1 MNKTGIYFA
10 FWEKEWEADYCYY
23 IKKAARL
30 GFDVLE
36 LAAGCLPEMAEDRRK
51 EIADCAATE
60 GIELTYCIGLP
71 PRYDLAHEDAKVR
84 AEGIRY
90 VKRLLSCIYEMGGK
104 TFGGILYSSWPGRT
118 VTYDYKMQA
127 RERSLI
133 SLQEIAKV
141 AESFDIDYCL
151 EIVNR
156 FEQYLLNTAQEGVD
170 FVKEL
175 DSPKVKLLLDSF
187 HMNIEEDSL
196 YEAIRMAGDF
206 LGHFHIGE
214 CNRKTPGLGRMDWD
228 SICRGLQSI
237 DYKGK
242 IVMEPFIRPGGQ
254 VGKDIKIYRDQSG
267 GASEEEM
274 DILAGNALAFIRSR
288 QKACEGKEK

>member
-10 FWEKEWEADYCYY
+10 FWEREWEADYCYY

-36 LAAGCLPEMAEDRRK
+36 LAAGCLPEMTKDKRK
-51 EIADCAATE
+51 EIADCARTE

-71 PRYDLAHEDAKVR
+71 PCYDLAHEDAEVR
-84 AEGIRY
+84 AQGKDY

-104 TFGGILYSSWPGRT
+104 TFGGILYSAWPGRT

-127 RERSLI
+127 RERSLA
-133 SLQEIAKV
+133 SLKEIAKV
-141 AESFDIDYCL
+141 TEDYDIDYCL
-151 EIVNR
+151 EVVNR

-175 DSPKVKLLLDSF
+175 GAPKVKLLLDSF

-196 YEAIRMAGDF
+196 YEAIRTAGDY

-214 CNRKTPGLGRMDWD
+214 CNRKTPGLGRIDWD
-228 SICRGLQSI
+228 SICRGLLSI
-237 DYKGK
+237 GYQGK
-242 IVMEPFIRPGGQ
+242 IVMEPFIKPGGQ
-254 VGKDIKIYRDQSG
+254 VGKDIKIYRDQSD
-267 GASEEEM
+267 GATEEEM
-274 DILAGNALAFIRSR
+274 DMLAQNALAFIRSR
-288 QKACEGKEK
+288 QKAWEQ